1 MAASGRGL
9 LIFMT
14 ALLAAGLFSASG
26 EAGVYSYTD
35 EKGTVHITDRPQNE
49 DYRIILTSRKRPKGF
64 KDPAGTGAEFQ
75 TLVQS
80 QAMNRKLTQPLVL
93 AVIKTESNFNPKA
106 VSSKGAM
113 GLMQLMP
120 ETAQL
125 YDVTDPFDPEQ
136 NIRGG
141 TTFLRDMLDRFQDL
155 DLALAAYNAGPLNVE
170 KYKGIPP
177 FEETQAY
184 VKQVKWYLEHYEK
197 QKSLITLPGMEESF
211 SEGGSALKKGL
222 LDVALAKYKRVVKAY
237 PDSPE
242 ANYNL
247 ALVYDQAG
255 RSGEAIAQYLRALT
269 LNPYFKEAYYNLA
282 ILYEKLGKYRR
293 AVRIWEA
300 YLHYEVRP
308 EETRQVEIFIKELKD
323 ISRQ

>member
-1 MAASGRGL
+1 VILPDRFFIIL
-9 LIFMT
+9 MT
-14 ALLAAGLFSASG
+14 AILAVVVIAVSS

-35 EKGTVHITDRPQNE
+35 EKGTVHITDRPQSE
-49 DYRIILTSRKRPKGF
+49 DYKIILTSRKRPKGF

-75 TLVQS
+75 SLVES
-80 QAMNRKLTQPLVL
+80 QALSRKLTQPLIL
-93 AVIKTESNFNPKA
+93 AVIRTESNFDPKA
-106 VSSKGAM
+106 VSPKGAM

-120 ETAQL
+120 ETAER
-125 YDVTDPFDPEQ
+125 YGVADPFDPEQ
-136 NIRGG
+136 NVRGG
-141 TTFLRDMLDRFQDL
+141 TAFLRDMMDRFQDL
-155 DLALAAYNAGPLNVE
+155 DLALAAYNSGPLNVE
-170 KYKGIPP
+170 KYNGIPP
-177 FEETQAY
+177 FAETQAY
-184 VKQVKWYLEHYEK
+184 VKQVRWYLEHYEK
-197 QKSLITLPGMEESF
+197 QKNLITLPGMEESF
-211 SEGGSALKKGL
+211 SEGGSALRKGL

-255 RSGEAIAQYLRALT
+255 RSREAIAQYLRALT

-308 EETRQVEIFIKELKD
+308 EETRQVEVFIKELKD